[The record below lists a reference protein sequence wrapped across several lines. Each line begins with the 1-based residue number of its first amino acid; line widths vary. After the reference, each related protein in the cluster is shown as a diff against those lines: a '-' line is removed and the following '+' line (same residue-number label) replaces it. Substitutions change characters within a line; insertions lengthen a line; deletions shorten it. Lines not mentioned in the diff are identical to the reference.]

1 MDLEAQD
8 DIERR
13 QQQLIAL
20 VWPDG
25 ISERDRVV
33 MDAVPASNRKNLLD
47 RLEAVWRAERGEPLG
62 PLADLARL
70 KRAAFY
76 NLRVAWRTHSLAGLV
91 PHDTRSGRRVDA
103 SDESP
108 LRKEAETLLR
118 SNPLSRNVDVARR
131 IMEANPDLVRT
142 DAGANHA
149 LTVLQRLQR
158 LVGDERRRLT
168 GDPKFVRAAFGG
180 EMVLDLTAVQIVL
193 DGTERALA
201 VAAILMETASGI
213 VLGSALGRKDDGRA
227 LQREALSA
235 GLSFLQLN
243 RADLPPQPDTMPG
256 LGWMLPPD
264 IHAESLIQ
272 TLEPHVSE
280 LVMGRAGGF
289 SFGQQVQQVTG
300 PRIGRIP
307 LNSRRTLLADMDIDE
322 YLKSRV
328 APIVALEE
336 ARGIWMREVERHNV
350 DRIVALT
357 RANIIGG
364 GVTDGRLAAVIR
376 ASLVALQ
383 SA

>member
-131 IMEANPDLVRT
+131 IMERT
-142 DAGANHA
+142 RISSGPTRVPTTHS
-149 LTVLQRLQR
+149 
-158 LVGDERRRLT
+158 
-168 GDPKFVRAAFGG
+168 PSSSAF
-180 EMVLDLTAVQIVL
+180 
-193 DGTERALA
+193 
-201 VAAILMETASGI
+201 SG
-213 VLGSALGRKDDGRA
+213 
-227 LQREALSA
+227 
-235 GLSFLQLN
+235 
-243 RADLPPQPDTMPG
+243 
-256 LGWMLPPD
+256 
-264 IHAESLIQ
+264 
-272 TLEPHVSE
+272 
-280 LVMGRAGGF
+280 
-289 SFGQQVQQVTG
+289 
-300 PRIGRIP
+300 
-307 LNSRRTLLADMDIDE
+307 
-322 YLKSRV
+322 
-328 APIVALEE
+328 
-336 ARGIWMREVERHNV
+336 
-350 DRIVALT
+350 
-357 RANIIGG
+357 
-364 GVTDGRLAAVIR
+364 
-376 ASLVALQ
+376 
-383 SA
+383 